1 MKNKPSGIIVK
12 LISIG
17 IVVTI
22 LLIALG
28 VVSEQRS
35 DRERAY
41 DHSLYEIQESAGG
54 RFQFTGPF
62 ITIPVTSIWYEEK
75 FIEGKTERIKKT
87 STSSITINPTKLDL
101 KSNIQTEERQLGIYK
116 SPIYTGDLSVEAD
129 YEINYYNT
137 DDKIYD
143 LSNAKFYFACDIES
157 LNARPEIKVTGK
169 NQKTKVRTIDCINIE
184 GRQCPGTYV
193 SLTAGNIHISTA
205 LDFRGAA
212 SFAIQPTGNDTSLL
226 VECNWPSPGFT
237 GYSYLP
243 NTREITDKGFTATWN
258 IPFAMNSNQD
268 GRVSEIGFNII
279 QPVALYQKLYR
290 ATHYGI
296 LFIIVPFIVFF
307 LFEIFAKVNLHPI
320 QYLFS
325 GIACVLFF
333 LLLISLS
340 EQIDFGLSYGI
351 SAVVVSL
358 LVSWYIGFVT
368 HKLKLGFSMTLIF
381 VLLYGYLYIS
391 LMSEDYAFM
400 IGSFFLFAV
409 LTTVM
414 FITRKINWSE
424 IGHSKENTEVKTVTQ

>member
-1 MKNKPSGIIVK
+1 MKNKSSGIIAK
-12 LISIG
+12 LVSIG

-22 LLIALG
+22 LLIILAL
-28 VVSEQRS
+28 VSGQREE
-35 DRERAY
+35 RERAY
-41 DHSLYEIQESAGG
+41 DHSQYEIHESAGG
-54 RFQFTGPF
+54 KFEFTGPF
-62 ITIPVTSIWYEEK
+62 ITVPVTRIWYDEK
-75 FIEGKTERIKKT
+75 ITDGKSEKIKKT
-87 STSSITINPTKLDL
+87 STSTITINPTKLNL

-116 SPIYTGDLSVEAD
+116 SPIYTGDLEIEAD
-129 YEINYYNT
+129 YEINLYSTSDY
-137 DDKIYD
+137 IYQ
-143 LSNAKFYFACDIES
+143 LSDAKFYFNCDIES
-157 LNARPEIKVTGK
+157 LNMRPEIKVTGK

-184 GRQCPGTYV
+184 NKQYPGTYIN
-193 SLTAGNIHISTA
+193 LENGNIHVSTS
-205 LDFRGAA
+205 LDFRGAS
-212 SFAIQPTGNDTSLL
+212 SFSVQPTGNDTSLF

-258 IPFAMNSNQD
+258 IPFAMNNNQD
-268 GRVSEIGFNII
+268 GRVSDIGFKII
-279 QPVALYQKLYR
+279 QPVDLYQKLYR

-358 LVSWYIGFVT
+358 LVSWYVGFVT

-409 LTTVM
+409 LTAVM
-414 FITRKINWSE
+414 FITRKVNWSE
-424 IGHSKENTEVKTVTQ
+424 IGHSKENAEVKKVTQ